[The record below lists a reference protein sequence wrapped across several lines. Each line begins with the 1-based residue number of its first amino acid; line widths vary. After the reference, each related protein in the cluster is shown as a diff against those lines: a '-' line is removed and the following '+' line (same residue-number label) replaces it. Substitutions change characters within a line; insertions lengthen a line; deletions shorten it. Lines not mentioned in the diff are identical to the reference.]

1 MGAAYGLIALLLI
14 AGCAPRCPASAPAPV
29 SVASGPRYIDLQPG
43 WQIRVVAATGGSG
56 APLRHAETV
65 EDGQTI
71 TVKSGG
77 PAPGFETAAYV
88 VEPAGSGV
96 RIRLR
101 EVTVQRGGDVMR
113 TAKPAGWRLRP
124 PGRMR
129 RVRLLYTL
137 RASAAHHNMALLA
150 ARDELRLEQ
159 LTQRV
164 EASPETEC
172 RSVPGAFCSWIPA
185 GVAVRPETSAGQ
197 PVR

>member
-1 MGAAYGLIALLLI
+1 M
-14 AGCAPRCPASAPAPV
+14 
-29 SVASGPRYIDLQPG
+29 
-43 WQIRVVAATGGSG
+43 VAATGGSG

-65 EDGQTI
+65 EDGRTI

-77 PAPGFETAAYV
+77 LAPGFETAVYV

-101 EVTVQRGGDVMR
+101 EVTVQRGGDVVR
-113 TAKPAGWRLRP
+113 AAKPAGWRLRA

-137 RASAAHHNMALLA
+137 RASAADHNMALLA
-150 ARDELRLEQ
+150 ARDEVRLEQ
-159 LTQRV
+159 LTRRV
-164 EASPETEC
+164 ETSPETEC
-172 RSVPGAFCSWIPA
+172 RSFPGAFCSWIPA